1 MYPKRRTWLKPGKF
15 ATQIRR
21 MEKNHVIRIKCTDQK
36 GLIAG
41 IASILYRHEYNIMVM
56 KEFVETETGQFF
68 ARLEIAGEL
77 HPSELEKDLTQFL
90 PASASVQI
98 IPKKKKKIVLLVTKE
113 YHCLGDLLVRHYFNE
128 LHAEILAV
136 IGNYQVLEPFTQK
149 FSIPFHVVSHEGIS
163 KEVFESRMLDI
174 LGSYQPDY
182 LVLAKFMRILS
193 PEFVQQYQDRI
204 INIHH
209 SFLPAFI
216 GANPYKKAF
225 ERGVKLIGATAHIV
239 NNDLDEGPIIT
250 QQIIPV
256 KHDDGLTDMIEAG
269 HEIEKSV
276 LAEALKLVLED
287 RVFVS
292 GNKTIVF
299 S

>member
-1 MYPKRRTWLKPGKF
+1 
-15 ATQIRR
+15 
-21 MEKNHVIRIKCTDQK
+21 MEKNHVIRIKCPDQK

-41 IASILYRHEYNIMVM
+41 ISGILFKRGYNILVM
-56 KEFVETETGQFF
+56 KEYVETETGQFF

-77 HPSELEKDLTQFL
+77 EPQELESELRYLL
-90 PASASVQI
+90 PPSAIVEI
-98 IPKKKKKIVLLVTKE
+98 IPRKKKRIVLLVTKE

-136 IGNYQVLEPFTQK
+136 IGNHNTLQSFTEK
-149 FSIPFHVVSHEGIS
+149 FEIPFHFISHEGIS
-163 KEVFESRMLDI
+163 KTAFEETI
-174 LGSYQPDY
+174 LQTLETYQPDY
-182 LVLAKFMRILS
+182 LVLAKFMRILT
-193 PEFVQQYQDRI
+193 PDFVQRYKDRI

-276 LAEALKLVLED
+276 LADALKLVLED
-287 RVFVS
+287 RIFVS

>member
-1 MYPKRRTWLKPGKF
+1 
-15 ATQIRR
+15 
-21 MEKNHVIRIKCTDQK
+21 MEKNHVIRIKCPDQK

-41 IASILYRHEYNIMVM
+41 IAGILFKRGYNIMVM
-56 KEFVETETGQFF
+56 KEYVETETGQFF

-77 HPSELEKDLTQFL
+77 EPQDLESELRYLL
-90 PASASVQI
+90 PPSAIVEI
-98 IPKKKKKIVLLVTKE
+98 IPRKKKRIVLLVTKE

-136 IGNYQVLEPFTQK
+136 IGNHNTLQSFTEK
-149 FSIPFHVVSHEGIS
+149 FEIPFHFISHEGIS
-163 KEVFESRMLDI
+163 KTAFEHTI
-174 LGSYQPDY
+174 LQTLETYQPDY
-182 LVLAKFMRILS
+182 LVLAKFMRILT
-193 PEFVQQYQDRI
+193 PEFVQCYKDRI

-276 LAEALKLVLED
+276 LADALKLVLED
-287 RVFVS
+287 RIFVS

>member
-1 MYPKRRTWLKPGKF
+1 MVAVLKAGKF
-15 ATQIRR
+15 ANQTQG
-21 MEKNHVIRIKCTDQK
+21 MEKNHVIRIKCADQK

-41 IASILYRHEYNIMVM
+41 IANIMFKYGHNIVAM
-56 KEFVETETGQFF
+56 KEFVEISSAQFF
-68 ARLEIAGEL
+68 ARLEMAGPLQPDPLREEL
-77 HPSELEKDLTQFL
+77 LAFL
-90 PASASVQI
+90 PPGANVQI
-98 IPKKKKKIVLLVTKE
+98 IPRQKKKIVILVTKE
-113 YHCLGDLLVRHYFNE
+113 YHCLGDLLVRHFFNE
-128 LHAEILAV
+128 LHADILAV
-136 IGNYQVLEPFTQK
+136 VGNYNLLETFTQK
-149 FSIPFHVVSHEGIS
+149 FNIPFHEVSHADLS
-163 KEVFESRMLDI
+163 KDEFEARLLKI
-174 LGSYQPDY
+174 INGYAPDY

-193 PEFVQQYQDRI
+193 PSFVQQYNERI

-225 ERGVKLIGATAHIV
+225 DRGVKLIGATAHIV

-276 LAEALKLVLED
+276 LAEGLKLVLED
-287 RVFVS
+287 RIFVS

>member
-1 MYPKRRTWLKPGKF
+1 
-15 ATQIRR
+15 
-21 MEKNHVIRIKCTDQK
+21 MEKNHVIRIKCPDQK

-41 IASILYRHEYNIMVM
+41 IAGILFKRGYNILVM
-56 KEFVETETGQFF
+56 KEYVETETGQFF

-77 HPSELEKDLTQFL
+77 EPQELELELRYLL
-90 PASASVQI
+90 PPSAIVEI
-98 IPKKKKKIVLLVTKE
+98 IPRKKKRIVLLVTKE
-113 YHCLGDLLVRHYFNE
+113 YHCLGDLLVRHYFKE

-136 IGNYQVLEPFTQK
+136 IGNHNTLQSFTEK
-149 FSIPFHVVSHEGIS
+149 FEIPFHFISHEGIS
-163 KEVFESRMLDI
+163 KTAFEETI
-174 LGSYQPDY
+174 LQTLETYQPDY
-182 LVLAKFMRILS
+182 LVLAKFMRILT
-193 PEFVQQYQDRI
+193 PEFVQRYKDRI

-276 LAEALKLVLED
+276 LADALKLVLED
-287 RVFVS
+287 RIFVS